1 MSQLIECRLFDE
13 QTKYRCYS
21 MIFEQTMSLAVSA
34 KGKDFPDIDIY
45 LFYVCGI
52 NTIKYSRTIRIKI
65 RCYFVYV

>member
-1 MSQLIECRLFDE
+1 MSHEPMSQLIECRLFDE
-13 QTKYRCYS
+13 QT
-21 MIFEQTMSLAVSA
+21 MSLAVSA
-34 KGKDFPDIDIY
+34 GKGKDFPDIDIY